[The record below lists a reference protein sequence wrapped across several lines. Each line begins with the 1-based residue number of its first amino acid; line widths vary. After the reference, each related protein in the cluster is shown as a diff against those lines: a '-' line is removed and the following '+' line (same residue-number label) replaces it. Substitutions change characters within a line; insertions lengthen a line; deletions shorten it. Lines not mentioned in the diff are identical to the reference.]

1 MANTGKRAVEEVL
14 RTPPR
19 TKKIDLKLTPG
30 RDPESNDHLDQ
41 PVANS
46 KKPVSSP
53 EVESED
59 DTPLAILG
67 EKYRMEKKGKTDVSK
82 KKNPSSF
89 GKILFD
95 LGPMPHRVN
104 RQSVDDGAVDEERQ
118 GDQVT
123 HLRKCNEGYGAFSQ
137 SLGRLD

>member
-1 MANTGKRAVEEVL
+1 MANTGKRAVEEVI

-41 PVANS
+41 QVVNS

-59 DTPLAILG
+59 DTPLVILG
-67 EKYRMEKKGKTDVSK
+67 EKHRMEKRGKTDVPK

-89 GKILFD
+89 GKFHFD
-95 LGPMPHRVN
+95 LGPMSHHVN
-104 RQSVDDGAVDEERQ
+104 SQGVDDGARCGQ
-118 GDQVT
+118 LL
-123 HLRKCNEGYGAFSQ
+123 HILHW
-137 SLGRLD
+137 